1 MINVDLSFMNGA
13 DDSIE
18 TSVSMKIFRSREDAV
33 AAHMTHSK
41 LVQIP
46 MSQFTDVA
54 NFDSNR
60 LQKTAREAYPL
71 DNRPRGI
78 KDIQSVEYHQ
88 SQNCIQPIWMT
99 IDENGKY
106 TLLDGAHRIVASYIN
121 DLEFVS
127 AYTIKTSPQYSRF
140 PF

>member
-18 TSVSMKIFRSREDAV
+18 TSVSMKIFDCKEDAIV
-33 AAHMTHSK
+33 AHMAHSK

-46 MSQFTDVA
+46 LSQFNNVA
-54 NFDSNR
+54 NFDPNR

-71 DNRPRGI
+71 NNRPRGI

-88 SQNCIQPIWMT
+88 SQKFIQPIWM
-99 IDENGKY
+99 ICENGNY

-121 DLEFVS
+121 HVEFVS
-127 AYTIKTSPQYSRF
+127 AYTIRI
-140 PF
+140 

>member
-13 DDSIE
+13 HDSIE

-41 LVQIP
+41 WVQIP

-54 NFDSNR
+54 NFDSTR

-88 SQNCIQPIWMT
+88 SQKCIQPIW
-99 IDENGKY
+99 IICENGKY

-127 AYTIKTSPQYSRF
+127 AYVIKF
-140 PF
+140 

>member
-13 DDSIE
+13 NDSIE

-46 MSQFTDVA
+46 LSQFNNVA

-60 LQKTAREAYPL
+60 LQKTAAEAYPL

-88 SQNCIQPIWMT
+88 SQNCIQPIW
-99 IDENGKY
+99 IICENGKY

-127 AYTIKTSPQYSRF
+127 AYVIKF
-140 PF
+140 

>member
-18 TSVSMKIFRSREDAV
+18 TSVSMKIFRSREDAI
-33 AAHMTHSK
+33 AAHMTDSK
-41 LVQIP
+41 WVQIP
-46 MSQFTDVA
+46 MSQFNNVA

-60 LQKTAREAYPL
+60 LQKTAAEAYPL

-88 SQNCIQPIWMT
+88 SQKCIQPIWMT

-127 AYTIKTSPQYSRF
+127 AYVIKF
-140 PF
+140 

>member
-1 MINVDLSFMNGA
+1 
-13 DDSIE
+13 
-18 TSVSMKIFRSREDAV
+18 MKIFDCREDAV

-41 LVQIP
+41 LAKIP
-46 MSQFTDVA
+46 LSQFNNVA
-54 NFDSNR
+54 NFDPNR
-60 LQKTAREAYPL
+60 LQKTACEAYPL

-88 SQNCIQPIWMT
+88 SQKCIQPIWMM

-127 AYTIKTSPQYSRF
+127 TYVIKF
-140 PF
+140 

>member
-18 TSVSMKIFRSREDAV
+18 TSVSMKIFDCKEDAIV
-33 AAHMTHSK
+33 AHMAHSK

-46 MSQFTDVA
+46 LSQFNNVA
-54 NFDSNR
+54 NFDPNR

-71 DNRPRGI
+71 NNRPRGI
-78 KDIQSVEYHQ
+78 KDIQSIEYHQ
-88 SQNCIQPIWMT
+88 SQKCIQPIWM
-99 IDENGKY
+99 ICENDKY

-127 AYTIKTSPQYSRF
+127 AYTIRI
-140 PF
+140 